1 VWIVK
6 VALERPYTFIVLSL
20 LILILSGVA
29 IYQTPT
35 DIFPHINIPVVGV
48 VLQYNGLSPED
59 MQDRLASG
67 LERQLTTVVS
77 NIEHMEAQSYHGV
90 SIIKVFF
97 QPGTDVF
104 GGMAQI
110 ASSTQS
116 AIRQMP
122 PGATPPFMLAYSAA
136 DVPVL
141 QIGMSSKTL
150 SEQEV
155 FDLAINFLRI
165 RLANVEGAELPAPYG
180 GKNRLVTVDL
190 DPQKLMQRGLSGSD
204 VVNAVNSQNLV
215 VPEGTTKI
223 GDREYDVALNSSA
236 KNIADLNDVPVK
248 IVNGAMVYL
257 RDIAFVHD
265 GAAFQTNISRRDGQ
279 RGILQVVLKNGDAST
294 LDVVDRIKTALPK
307 IAASLPPALQMT
319 TAGDQSIFVRAA
331 VNGVLREAI
340 IAAGLTAALILL
352 FLGSWRST
360 LVVAISIPLS
370 ILTSLLVLSLL
381 GQTINIMTLGGL
393 ALAVGILVDDATVTI
408 ENINRL
414 LPEGMSLRETILTG
428 AQQIA
433 VPALVATLSICIV
446 FVPILFLKGIP
457 GFLFRPLA
465 EAVVFAMLAS
475 YFLSR
480 TLVPTLVMYLFL
492 SERRR
497 ERLRGPDARVGL
509 FRRFHLA
516 FEASFERFRERYIGM
531 LEWCLAHRFVFVAL
545 FLGFCLASLLL
556 LPILGADLF
565 PTVDAGQIRLHMRAP
580 IGTRVEET
588 AAITDRVEQSLRRQ
602 IAPSDLSGL
611 LDNIGFPI
619 SGINLTL
626 SDSGVVGT
634 SDAEVL
640 IALTPEHRTKPADY
654 IRTLRRTLP
663 REFPGVEFYFQP
675 ADIVSQVLNFGL
687 PAPIDIQL
695 AGQNVRQN
703 YDLAR
708 KLLPELKAVPGAA
721 DVHIHQA
728 YNQPQLDIAV
738 DRTKAQEVGMT
749 QSVVAANALTSLT
762 SSFQTAPNFWLSP
775 QGVQYNISTQTPQY
789 RMDSFTDLR
798 GLPVIGGT
806 GGSTLAVGAR
816 SGASGASTEQ
826 LQLLDNLAT
835 ISRDSGPAIASQYD
849 IQPVVDIY
857 ASAQD
862 RDLAGVSSDFNR
874 ILAKFQAQLPRG
886 TTVDVRGQVD
896 TMNSSFEGLAI
907 GLIFS
912 IVLVYLLMVVNF
924 QSWVDP
930 FIIITALPGAIA
942 GIAWM
947 LFLTGTTLNVPS
959 LMGAIMCIGVATS
972 NSILLVTFAAS
983 QMNEGKNS
991 VEAAVSAGFTRLRP
1005 VLMTALAMIVGMIPM
1020 SLGIGEGA
1028 EQNAPLG
1035 RAVIGGLVVATVATL
1050 LFVPVVYS
1058 VIRRKGYAE
1067 LFTE

>member
-1 VWIVK
+1 MWIVRL
-6 VALERPYTFIVLSL
+6 ALDRPYTFVVLSL

-29 IYQTPT
+29 IYQTPS
-35 DIFPHINIPVVGV
+35 DIFPNIDIPVVGV
-48 VLQYNGLSPED
+48 VLQYTGLSPQD
-59 MQDRLASG
+59 MQDRLASN
-67 LERQLTTVVS
+67 LERTLTTVVS
-77 NIEHMEAQSYHGV
+77 DIEHMEAQSFHGV
-90 SIIKVFF
+90 SLIKIFF
-97 QPGTDVF
+97 QPGTDVYA
-104 GGMAQI
+104 GMSQI
-110 ASSTQS
+110 SASTQG
-116 AIRQMP
+116 AIRFMP
-122 PGATPPFMLAYSAA
+122 PGATPPFMISYSAA

-150 SEQEV
+150 SEQQV

-165 RLANVEGAELPAPYG
+165 RLANIEGAELPAPYG
-180 GKNRLVTVDL
+180 GKNRLVSVDL
-190 DPQKLMQRGLSGSD
+190 DPQKLLQRGLSGTD

-215 VPEGTTKI
+215 IPQGTAKI
-223 GDREYDVALNSSA
+223 GDREYDIELNSSA
-236 KNIADLNDVPVK
+236 KSIAELNDVPVK
-248 IVNGAMVYL
+248 VVNGAMVYL
-257 RDIAFVHD
+257 RDIAYVHD
-265 GAAFQTNISRRDGQ
+265 GASFQTNITRRDGQ
-279 RGILQVVLKNGDAST
+279 RGVLQPILKTGSAST
-294 LDVVDRIKTALPK
+294 LDVVGRIQKALPG
-307 IAASLPPALQMT
+307 IRESLPPELQMSP
-319 TAGDQSIFVRAA
+319 AADQSIFVRAA

-360 LVVAISIPLS
+360 LIVAISIPLS
-370 ILTSLLVLSLL
+370 ILTSLLALSLL

-393 ALAVGILVDDATVTI
+393 ALAVGILVDDATVEI

-414 LPEGMSLRETILTG
+414 LPEGMPLRDTILTG

-446 FVPILFLKGIP
+446 FVPIFFLKGIP

-480 TLVPTLVMYLFL
+480 TLVPTLVMYLFH
-492 SERRR
+492 SERKR
-497 ERLRGPDARVGL
+497 ERTRGPQVPGF

-516 FEASFERFRERYIGM
+516 FESVFERFRERYVGM
-531 LEWCLAHRFVFVAL
+531 LEWCLAHRAL
-545 FLGFCLASLLL
+545 FMIVFLGFCLASLLL
-556 LPILGADLF
+556 IPILGADLF
-565 PTVDAGQIRLHMRAP
+565 PTVDAGQIRLHLRAP

-588 AAITDRVEQSLRRQ
+588 ANICDRVEQSIRRQ
-602 IAPSDLSGL
+602 ISRDDLSGMI
-611 LDNIGFPI
+611 DNIGFPI

-626 SDSGVVGT
+626 SDSGVIGT

-640 IALTPEHRTKPADY
+640 VSLTQDHHTKPVDY

-663 REFPGVEFYFQP
+663 HEFPGVEFYFQP

-687 PAPIDIQL
+687 PAPVDIQF

-708 KLLPELKAVPGAA
+708 QLLPLLKAVPGAA
-721 DVHIHQA
+721 DVHIQQA
-728 YNQPQLDIAV
+728 YNQPQLNVAV
-738 DRTKAQEVGMT
+738 DRTKAEEVGMT
-749 QSVVAANALTSLT
+749 QSVVATNALTSLT

-775 QGVQYNISTQTPQY
+775 QGVEYVVSTQTPQY
-789 RMDSFTDLR
+789 RMDSFRDLTT
-798 GLPVIGGT
+798 LPVIGGT
-806 GGSTLAVGAR
+806 GGASAATGAGAVAAGT
-816 SGASGASTEQ
+816 STEQ
-826 LQLLDNLAT
+826 SQLLGNLAT
-835 ISRDSGPAIASQYD
+835 ISRDSGPAVASQYD

-857 ASAQD
+857 AAAQD
-862 RDLAGVSSDFNR
+862 RDLAGVNGDFSR
-874 ILAKFQAQLPRG
+874 ILAKFKGQLPRG
-886 TTVDVRGQVD
+886 TTVNVRGQVD
-896 TMNSSFEGLAI
+896 TMTSSFEGLAI

-912 IVLVYLLMVVNF
+912 VILVYLLMVVNF

-930 FIIITALPGAIA
+930 FIIITALPGALS
-942 GIAWM
+942 GIVWM

-959 LMGAIMCIGVATS
+959 LMGSIMCIGVATS

-1050 LFVPVVYS
+1050 FFVPVVYS
-1058 VIRRKGYAE
+1058 VFRRRGYTE
-1067 LFTE
+1067 LFAE

>member
-1 VWIVK
+1 MWIVRL
-6 VALERPYTFIVLSL
+6 ALDRPYTFVVLSL

-35 DIFPHINIPVVGV
+35 DIFPRINIPVVGV
-48 VLQYNGLSPED
+48 VLQYTGLSPED

-77 NIEHMEAQSYHGV
+77 DIEHMEAQSYHGV

-116 AIRQMP
+116 AVRQMP
-122 PGATPPFMLAYSAA
+122 PGATPPFMIAYSAA

-150 SEQEV
+150 SEQQV
-155 FDLAINFLRI
+155 FDLAVNFLRI

-190 DPQKLMQRGLSGSD
+190 DPQRLMQRGLSGSD

-248 IVNGAMVYL
+248 VVNGAMVYL
-257 RDIAFVHD
+257 RDIAYVHD

-279 RGILQVVLKNGDAST
+279 RGVLQVVLKNGDAST
-294 LDVVDRIKTALPK
+294 LDVVDKIKKALPL
-307 IAASLPPALQMT
+307 IEAGLPPELQMT
-319 TAGDQSIFVRAA
+319 TVGDQSIFVRAA

-370 ILTSLLVLSLL
+370 ILTSLLALSIL

-446 FVPILFLKGIP
+446 FVPIFFLKGIP

-497 ERLRGPDARVGL
+497 ERLRGPDARVGT

-516 FEASFERFRERYIGM
+516 FESAFERFRERYIGM
-531 LEWCLAHRFVFVAL
+531 LEWCLSHRAVFVAV

-588 AAITDRVEQSLRRQ
+588 AAMTDRVEQSIRRQ
-602 IAPSDLSGL
+602 IAASDLSGI
-611 LDNIGFPI
+611 LDNIGFPV

-640 IALTPEHRTKPADY
+640 IALTQDHKTKPVDY
-654 IRTLRRTLP
+654 IRALRRTLP

-687 PAPIDIQL
+687 PSPIDIQL
-695 AGQNVRQN
+695 TGQNVRQN

-721 DVHIHQA
+721 DVHIQQA

-775 QGVQYNISTQTPQY
+775 QGIQYNISTQTPQY

-798 GLPVIGGT
+798 SLPVIGGAAGT
-806 GGSTLAVGAR
+806 NGGSGTPG
-816 SGASGASTEQ
+816 GGASTEQ
-826 LQLLDNLAT
+826 RQLLDNLAT
-835 ISRDSGPAIASQYD
+835 ISRDSGPAVASQYD

-862 RDLAGVSSDFNR
+862 RDLAGVSADFNR
-874 ILAKFQAQLPRG
+874 ILAKFRSQLPRG
-886 TTVDVRGQVD
+886 TSVDVRGQVD

-930 FIIITALPGAIA
+930 FIIITALPGALA

-947 LFLTGTTLNVPS
+947 LFLTGTTLSVPS

-983 QMNEGKNS
+983 QMNDGKNS

-1035 RAVIGGLVVATVATL
+1035 RAVIGGLLVATVATL
-1050 LFVPVVYS
+1050 LFVPVIYS